1 MCDSTE
7 RLNTYFVMS
16 SISRAGIFIDIKALL
31 EYTDRMVG
39 EMTIADRRRYGDDLV
54 RLNLAMIGDFTIAF
68 HRKEDKH
75 QYIDQ
80 LEADFESF
88 KALMEFC
95 WAKNKFS
102 RIQKRKRRRKH
113 KHFMELMAKLQVG
126 IVKWS
131 ASVPKQVAA

>member
-1 MCDSTE
+1 
-7 RLNTYFVMS
+7 MS
-16 SISRAGIFIDIKALL
+16 SISRAGIFIDVKALL

-39 EMTIADRRRYGDDLV
+39 EMTIADRKRYGDELV

-68 HRKEDKH
+68 HRKDGKH
-75 QYIDQ
+75 QYIDH
-80 LEADFESF
+80 LEADFESY

-95 WAKNKFS
+95 WATNKFS
-102 RIQKRKRRRKH
+102 RLSARKKRRKH